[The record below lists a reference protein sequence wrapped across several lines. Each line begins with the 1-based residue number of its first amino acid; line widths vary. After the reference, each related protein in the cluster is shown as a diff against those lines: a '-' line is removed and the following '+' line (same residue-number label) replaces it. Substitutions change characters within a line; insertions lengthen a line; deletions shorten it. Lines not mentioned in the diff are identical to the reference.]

1 MRATC
6 PAGRVRRGPAPGG
19 ARGPALG
26 GLGPPPRGAR
36 GRAGPGPGPG
46 QRGPPGG
53 VRCGNHEGPAGAGGE
68 EGEEGREG
76 QEGQDP
82 PRYSR
87 PVEVAVSLLRFYK
100 KAISPLIPPSCR
112 YQPTCSMYAIAAYQ
126 EFGFWK
132 GSALTA
138 FRLLR
143 CQPWGGRGYDPPQ
156 WPPVWR

>member
-1 MRATC
+1 MQSH
-6 PAGRVRRGPAPGG
+6 PAHEWGPEAH
-19 ARGPALG
+19 RT
-26 GLGPPPRGAR
+26 
-36 GRAGPGPGPG
+36 
-46 QRGPPGG
+46 G
-53 VRCGNHEGPAGAGGE
+53 VRVPSGSGTPLQVG
-68 EGEEGREG
+68 EGEE
-76 QEGQDP
+76 P
-82 PRYSR
+82 PRYSK

-112 YQPTCSMYAIAAYQ
+112 YQPTCSMYSIAAYQ